1 MRTDNVTP
9 RSKDAKRKE
18 LGVRIQELEGL
29 GFNDA
34 PGGEPLSSVP
44 KDLAIFFRERGR
56 PNRMLNRRL
65 PGITARDVLSI
76 VPFGDYSSA

>member
-1 MRTDNVTP
+1 MRTHSVTP
-9 RSKDAKRKE
+9 RSKDAKCKE
-18 LGVRIQELEGL
+18 LGVRIQEPGGL

-56 PNRMLNRRL
+56 PNRVLNRRL
-65 PGITARDVLSI
+65 PGITERGVLSI